1 LSKVILYRVIE
12 VFVGLKTYRGN
23 NLGSVSKKVLIVEDD
38 MIISLVVENM
48 IKKLGYTLAGKAA
61 SGEDAIELAKEH
73 KPEIILMDIR
83 LKGEMDGIEAII
95 KIKEYIDT
103 EVIYLTGNS
112 DKANY
117 ERAKATN
124 CIDLISKPFTI
135 GELVRSLDMID

>member
-1 LSKVILYRVIE
+1 MASD
-12 VFVGLKTYRGN
+12 
-23 NLGSVSKKVLIVEDD
+23 SKKVLIVEDD

-48 IKKLGYTLAGKAA
+48 IKKLGYTLIGKAA
-61 SGEDAIELAKEH
+61 SGEEAIELAKEH
-73 KPEIILMDIR
+73 SPEIILMDIR

-95 KIKEYIDT
+95 KIKEYIST

-112 DKANY
+112 DKANF